1 MEVATTHKV
10 PSPDECY
17 SLLER
22 YGVPEHIIQHSEMV
36 CRVAVFLVVH
46 LNEQGED
53 LNITE
58 LQAAALLHDLTK
70 MEGLAEG
77 RDHAK
82 SGNEVLAKLGFKRIG
97 EIVAEHIKLK
107 EKTGLHVLSEE
118 EILNY
123 SDKRVMHTT
132 VVSLA
137 DRFADLKERYGGNGL
152 DRNAMERIARLEAKT
167 YELETRI
174 FASLDFA
181 PDELPLLLEHGGKR
195 DSQHKE

>member
-1 MEVATTHKV
+1 MDIATTNKV
-10 PSPDECY
+10 PSSDECY

-22 YGVPEHIIQHSEMV
+22 YSVPEHIIQHSEMV
-36 CRVAVFLVVH
+36 CRVAVFLAEH

-53 LNITE
+53 LDIPE
-58 LQAAALLHDLTK
+58 IRAAALLHDLTK

-97 EIVAEHIKLK
+97 EIVAEHIKLE
-107 EKTGLHVLSEE
+107 EKRGLHVRSEE

-123 SDKRVMHTT
+123 SDKRVMHTR

-137 DRFADLKERYGGNGL
+137 DRFADLKERYVSNGL
-152 DRNAMERIARLEAKT
+152 DINAMERIARLEART

-174 FASLDFA
+174 FSTLDFT
-181 PDELPLLLEHGGKR
+181 PEELPLLLEQG
-195 DSQHKE
+195 E

>member
-1 MEVATTHKV
+1 MNVATTHKI

-36 CRVAVFLVVH
+36 CKVAVFLAEY
-46 LNEQGED
+46 LNGQGED
-53 LNITE
+53 LNIPE
-58 LQAAALLHDLTK
+58 IQASALLHDLTK
-70 MEGLAEG
+70 MEDLAEG

-107 EKTGLHVLSEE
+107 EKTGLQVLSEE

-137 DRFADLKERYGGNGL
+137 DRFDDLKERYGANGL
-152 DRNAMERIARLEAKT
+152 DENTMERIARLEAKT
-167 YELETRI
+167 YELENRI
-174 FASLDFA
+174 FARLEFT
-181 PDELPLLLEHGGKR
+181 PDALPLLLEHGGRK
-195 DSQHKE
+195 DSQQKE

>member
-1 MEVATTHKV
+1 MDVATTYKV

-17 SLLER
+17 SLLET
-22 YGVPEHIIQHSEMV
+22 YSVPEHIIQHSEMV
-36 CRVAVFLVVH
+36 CRVAVFLAEH

-53 LNITE
+53 LNIPE
-58 LQAAALLHDLTK
+58 IRAAALLHDLTK

-97 EIVAEHIKLK
+97 EIVAEHIRLK
-107 EKTGLHVLSEE
+107 EKTGSKGLSEE

-132 VVSLA
+132 IVSLA

-152 DRNAMERIARLEAKT
+152 DMNAMERIARLEAKT

-174 FASLDFA
+174 FATLDFTA
-181 PDELPLLLEHGGKR
+181 EELPLLLEQGG
-195 DSQHKE
+195 

>member
-1 MEVATTHKV
+1 
-10 PSPDECY
+10 
-17 SLLER
+17 
-22 YGVPEHIIQHSEMV
+22 MV
-36 CRVAVFLVVH
+36 CKVAVFLAEY
-46 LNEQGED
+46 LNGQGED
-53 LNITE
+53 LNIPE
-58 LQAAALLHDLTK
+58 IQAAALLHDLTK

-107 EKTGLHVLSEE
+107 EKTGLQVLSEE

-137 DRFADLKERYGGNGL
+137 DRFDDLKERYGANGL
-152 DRNAMERIARLEAKT
+152 DENTMERIARLEAMT
-167 YELETRI
+167 YELENRI
-174 FASLDFA
+174 FARLEFT
-181 PDELPLLLEHGGKR
+181 PDALPLLLEHGGKK
-195 DSQHKE
+195 DSQQKE

>member
-1 MEVATTHKV
+1 MNAAITPKV

-17 SLLER
+17 SILQR
-22 YGVPEHIIQHSEMV
+22 YSVPEHIIQHSEMV
-36 CRVAVFLVVH
+36 STVAVFLAEH
-46 LNEQGED
+46 LNEQGEE
-53 LNITE
+53 LNIPE

-70 MEGLAEG
+70 MQGLAEG

-107 EKTGLHVLSEE
+107 EKTDSQVLSEE

-137 DRFADLKERYGGNGL
+137 DRFADLKERYAANGL
-152 DRNAMERIARLEAKT
+152 DVNAMERIAGLEAKT

-174 FASLDFA
+174 FATLGFT
-181 PDELPLLLEHGGKR
+181 PEELPLLLKHGGRK
-195 DSQHKE
+195 DSQQKE

>member
-1 MEVATTHKV
+1 MHVATPHKV

-22 YGVPEHIIQHSEMV
+22 HSVPEHIIQHSEMV
-36 CRVAVFLVVH
+36 CRVAVFLAEH

-53 LNITE
+53 LNIPE

-70 MEGLAEG
+70 IEGLAEG

-82 SGNEVLAKLGFKRIG
+82 SGNQVLAKLGFKRIG

-107 EKTGLHVLSEE
+107 EKAGLQVLSEE
-118 EILNY
+118 VILNY

-137 DRFADLKERYGGNGL
+137 DRFADLKERYGANGF
-152 DRNAMERIARLEAKT
+152 DENAMERITRLEAET

-174 FASLDFA
+174 FATLDFT
-181 PDELPLLLEHGGKR
+181 PEELPLLLEQG
-195 DSQHKE
+195 E

>member
-1 MEVATTHKV
+1 MDIATTHKV
-10 PSPDECY
+10 PSADECY

-36 CRVAVFLVVH
+36 CRVAVFLAEH

-53 LNITE
+53 LDIPE
-58 LQAAALLHDLTK
+58 IRAAALLHDLTK

-97 EIVAEHIKLK
+97 EIVAEHIKLE
-107 EKTGLHVLSEE
+107 EKRGLHVRSEE

-123 SDKRVMHTT
+123 SDKRVMHTR

-137 DRFADLKERYGGNGL
+137 DRFADLKERYVSNGL
-152 DRNAMERIARLEAKT
+152 DINAMERIARLEAKT

-174 FASLDFA
+174 FSTLDFT
-181 PDELPLLLEHGGKR
+181 PEELPLLLEQG
-195 DSQHKE
+195 E

>member
-1 MEVATTHKV
+1 MNAATTHRI

-17 SLLER
+17 ALLER

-36 CRVAVFLVVH
+36 CRVAVFLAEH

-53 LNITE
+53 LNVPEI
-58 LQAAALLHDLTK
+58 QAAALLHDLTK

-82 SGNEVLAKLGFKRIG
+82 SGNEVLTKLGFKRIG

-107 EKTGLHVLSEE
+107 EKAGSQVLSEE
-118 EILNY
+118 EVLNY

-132 VVSLA
+132 VVPLA
-137 DRFADLKERYGGNGL
+137 DRFADLKERYGANGL
-152 DRNAMERIARLEAKT
+152 DKNTTERIARLEAKT
-167 YELETRI
+167 YELENRI
-174 FASLDFA
+174 FARLELT
-181 PDELPLLLEHGGKR
+181 PDALLLLLEHGGRK
-195 DSQHKE
+195 DSQQKE

>member
-1 MEVATTHKV
+1 MDIATTHKV
-10 PSPDECY
+10 PSSDECY

-22 YGVPEHIIQHSEMV
+22 YSVPEHIIQHSEMV
-36 CRVAVFLVVH
+36 CRVAVFLAEH

-53 LNITE
+53 LNIPE
-58 LQAAALLHDLTK
+58 IRAAALLHDLTK
-70 MEGLAEG
+70 MEDLAEG

-97 EIVAEHIKLK
+97 EIVAEHIRLK
-107 EKTGLHVLSEE
+107 EKTGSKVLSEE

-152 DRNAMERIARLEAKT
+152 DMNAMERIAGLEART

-174 FASLDFA
+174 FSTLDFT
-181 PDELPLLLEHGGKR
+181 PEELRMLLEQG
-195 DSQHKE
+195 E

>member
-1 MEVATTHKV
+1 MNAATTHKI

-36 CRVAVFLVVH
+36 CKVAVFLAEY
-46 LNEQGED
+46 LNGPAED
-53 LNITE
+53 LNIPE
-58 LQAAALLHDLTK
+58 IQAAALLHDLTK

-107 EKTGLHVLSEE
+107 EKAGLQVLSEE

-137 DRFADLKERYGGNGL
+137 DRFADLKERYGANGL
-152 DRNAMERIARLEAKT
+152 DKNTMERIARLEAKT
-167 YELETRI
+167 YELENRI
-174 FASLDFA
+174 FARLELT
-181 PDELPLLLEHGGKR
+181 PDALPLLLEHGGRK
-195 DSQHKE
+195 DSQQKE

>member
-1 MEVATTHKV
+1 MDVAITRKV

-22 YGVPEHIIQHSEMV
+22 YSVPKHIIQHSEMV
-36 CRVAVFLVVH
+36 CRVAVFLAEH

-53 LNITE
+53 LSIPE
-58 LQAAALLHDLTK
+58 LQAASLLHDLTK

-97 EIVAEHIKLK
+97 EIVAEHIRLK
-107 EKTGLHVLSEE
+107 EKTGSKVLSEE

-132 VVSLA
+132 IVSLA
-137 DRFADLKERYGGNGL
+137 DRFADLKERYASNGL
-152 DRNAMERIARLEAKT
+152 DMNAMERIARLEAKT

-174 FASLDFA
+174 FSTLDFT
-181 PDELPLLLEHGGKR
+181 PEELRVLLEQG
-195 DSQHKE
+195 E

>member
-1 MEVATTHKV
+1 MDIATTHKV
-10 PSPDECY
+10 PSADECY

-36 CRVAVFLVVH
+36 CRVAVFLAEH

-53 LNITE
+53 LDIPE
-58 LQAAALLHDLTK
+58 IRAAALLHDLTK

-97 EIVAEHIKLK
+97 EIVAEHIKLE
-107 EKTGLHVLSEE
+107 EKRGLHVRSEE

-123 SDKRVMHTT
+123 SDKRVMHTR

-137 DRFADLKERYGGNGL
+137 DRFADLKERYVSNGL
-152 DRNAMERIARLEAKT
+152 DINAMERIARLEART

-174 FASLDFA
+174 FSTLDFT
-181 PDELPLLLEHGGKR
+181 PEELPLLLEQG
-195 DSQHKE
+195 E

>member
-1 MEVATTHKV
+1 MNGATTHKV
-10 PSPDECY
+10 PSPDECH

-36 CRVAVFLVVH
+36 CRVAVFLAEH

-53 LNITE
+53 LNIAE
-58 LQAAALLHDLTK
+58 IKAAALLHDLTK
-70 MEGLAEG
+70 MQGLAEG

-107 EKTGLHVLSEE
+107 EKTGSQVLSEE
-118 EILNY
+118 EIINY

-137 DRFADLKERYGGNGL
+137 DRFADLRERYGANGL
-152 DRNAMERIARLEAKT
+152 DENAMERIARLEVKT

-174 FASLDFA
+174 FARLKLT
-181 PDELPLLLEHGGKR
+181 PDALPRLLKHGGKG